1 MLEKKNVQEAVSTQ
15 IYQIQLCLLIIVIVI
30 DSNIK
35 TYTVDITGWSGYVI
49 RSVDRVVIIVMSSR
63 LTLG

>member
-15 IYQIQLCLLIIVIVI
+15 IYQIQLCLLNIVIVI

-35 TYTVDITGWSGYVI
+35 TYTVDITG
-49 RSVDRVVIIVMSSR
+49 
-63 LTLG
+63 

>member
-15 IYQIQLCLLIIVIVI
+15 IYQIQLCLLIIVI

>member
-1 MLEKKNVQEAVSTQ
+1 MIHRLRIWFYEKISKIKMLEKKNVQEAVSTQ

-35 TYTVDITGWSGYVI
+35 TYTVDITG
-49 RSVDRVVIIVMSSR
+49 
-63 LTLG
+63 